1 MLASSM
7 AGLLHP
13 RPMSEFDPDRPCQV
27 HDQLNDK
34 IIRWKPEWA
43 HTWRDRSDHA
53 PGVIEWDGLLGD
65 GWEPVGPLN

>member
-1 MLASSM
+1 M
-7 AGLLHP
+7 
-13 RPMSEFDPDRPCQV
+13 

-53 PGVIEWDGLLGD
+53 PGVVEWDGLLLD
-65 GWEPVGPLN
+65 GWVPVPDQGPLK